1 MKSKKPKR
9 KTKLGLEPKKILGV
23 VANLKNLFI
32 AIALLVAFLGGF
44 FNLYSWV
51 DTTYARQQHLRKVKI
66 ENDYRWE
73 STILGSMY
81 SRFCALDNLISFA
94 MDPTKI
100 DPETKTEYI
109 KLKSKIGLQEDKV
122 KDLEKRLRE

>member
-9 KTKLGLEPKKILGV
+9 KIKLGLEPKKVLGV

-32 AIALLVAFLGGF
+32 AIALLTAFLGGF
-44 FNLYSWV
+44 FNVYKWI
-51 DTTYARQQHLRKVKI
+51 DTTYAREQHVRKVKI